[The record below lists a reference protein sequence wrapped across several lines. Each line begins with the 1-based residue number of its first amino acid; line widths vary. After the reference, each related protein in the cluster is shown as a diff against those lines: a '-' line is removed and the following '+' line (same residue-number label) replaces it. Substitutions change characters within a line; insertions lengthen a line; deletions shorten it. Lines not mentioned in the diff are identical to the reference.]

1 MNTTSTLAFALG
13 VLAAGTSVVAQNHAY
28 LPASLN
34 PNGNELANYSL
45 RPFMQPNS
53 KVQMFFDA
61 TEVGTNSLTV
71 DELTLRWDGPLP
83 QVGAPG
89 PFNIQRLRIRT
100 GVSTVPTPGATFEAN
115 LSAPLTTVFDGP
127 WTYLPDPGV
136 VGFHAWG
143 EPGNALKFPFNAPV
157 SLTIPPGA
165 WLVIELIMEGNN
177 IASFGFSHALVDA
190 ARASGGPVDGTATS
204 YGTGCSAPGLPA
216 AVIGTTGTHAPGAA
230 HFVNGQNLGANA
242 PVFLM
247 LGLSDATSPL
257 GALPLTLPGTNCS
270 FLQSFDS
277 FRVLTANASGAIPNN
292 SQEAAVVVPPSPA
305 LNNVVVLEQLLS
317 VVPGAN
323 APWDFVLSDAR
334 RVQLGTL
341 TPPSRGTWTVSHG
354 SLATPAIADRVE
366 ALGFAV
372 RLRTL

>member
-1 MNTTSTLAFALG
+1 MNTTRTLAFALG
-13 VLAAGTSVVAQNHAY
+13 LLAAGSGLVAQNYAY

-45 RPFMQPNS
+45 RPFMQPDS

-61 TEVGTNSLTV
+61 TEVGSNSLTI

-89 PFNIQRLRIRT
+89 PFAIQRLRINV
-100 GVSTVPTPGATFEAN
+100 GVSSVATPGATFAAN
-115 LSAPLTTVFDGP
+115 LSAPLTTVFDSP
-127 WTYLPDPGV
+127 WSYLPDPGV

-143 EPGNALKFPFNAPV
+143 EPGNALKFPFTTPV
-157 SLTIPPGA
+157 SVVVPPNS
-165 WLVIELIMEGNN
+165 WLVVELVMEGNN

-190 ARASGGPVDGTATS
+190 ARATGGPVDGVVTN
-204 YGTGCSAPGLPA
+204 YGTGCSAPQASA
-216 AVIGTTGTHAPGAA
+216 AVIGSTGVHAPGAA

-247 LGLSDATSPL
+247 LGLSDVSSQL
-257 GALPLTLPGTNCS
+257 GALPLALPGTNCTI
-270 FLQSFDS
+270 LQSIDTY
-277 FRVLTANASGAIPNN
+277 RLLTANASGAIPNN
-292 SQEAAVVVPPSPA
+292 SQAAAVVVPPTSV
-305 LNNVVVLEQLLS
+305 LNGVVFHEQLLS
-317 VVPGAN
+317 VVAGAN
-323 APWDFVLSDAR
+323 SPWDFVLSDAR

-341 TPPSRGTWTVSHG
+341 TQPSRGTWTVSHG
-354 SLATPAIADRVE
+354 SLANPTVADRVE
-366 ALGFAV
+366 ALGLAV

>member
-1 MNTTSTLAFALG
+1 MNTTSTLAFTLG
-13 VLAAGTSVVAQNHAY
+13 VLAVGSSVLAQNYAY

-61 TEVGTNSLTV
+61 TEVGSNAINL

-89 PFNIQRLRIRT
+89 PFSIQRLRINV
-100 GVSTVPTPGATFEAN
+100 GVSTVATPGATFAAN
-115 LSAPLTTVFDGP
+115 LTAPLTNVFDSP
-127 WTYLPDPGV
+127 WTYLPDPAV
-136 VGFHAWG
+136 TGFHAWG
-143 EPGNALKFPFNAPV
+143 EPGNSLKFPFTTPV
-157 SLTIPPGA
+157 SVTIPPNS
-165 WLVIELIMEGNN
+165 WLVLEMVMEGNN
-177 IASFGFSHALVDA
+177 IANFGFSHALVDA
-190 ARASGGPVDGTATS
+190 ARATGGPVEGVVTN
-204 YGTGCSAPGLPA
+204 YGTGCSAPGLAP
-216 AVIGTTGTHAPGAA
+216 AVIGSTGTHAPGAA

-247 LGLSDATSPL
+247 LGLSDTTSSL
-257 GALPLTLPGTNCS
+257 GTLPLALPGTNCT
-270 FLQSFDS
+270 FLQSIDTY
-277 FRVLTANASGAIPNN
+277 RLLVANASGAIANN
-292 SQEAAVVVPPSPA
+292 SQEAAVVIPPNPV
-305 LNNVVVLEQLLS
+305 LNGVVMLEQLLS

-334 RVQLGTL
+334 RVQLGSL

-354 SLATPAIADRVE
+354 SLATPAIADKVE
-366 ALGFAV
+366 ALGLAV
-372 RLRTL
+372 RLRTF